1 MVQFYVLMVQRDLKK
16 IDSVPAKY
24 RQEVKDILGIVD

>member
-16 IDSVPAKY
+16 IDKVPAKY

>member
-16 IDSVPAKY
+16 IDNVPAKY